1 MTRKHFETVMQ
12 IPSCTG
18 HEDMMIDFLLDWAKQ
33 HGVKAHKDSKGNVF
47 MEKGSGKFRPALC
60 NHIDTVHHNQLDL
73 INSKT
78 FKKIIWEGDTVKAEN
93 PITNKQTGLGM
104 DDLGGCAI
112 ALAVIDRLPA
122 CKAAFFVE
130 EENHLQGSSAANLT
144 EWIKDVA
151 FVISNDSPERNRG
164 TQYSSGV
171 QLYSDEFFEKYL
183 KQTCAEHGLTKFNSE
198 PYTDIKLVRSAKLP
212 DGKHIE
218 CLNFGNGGYHPHRDT
233 EYAKF
238 NEVNEAEELVY
249 ALCTTIPTNVQHSS
263 ELKEITYTTSSSLN
277 NYFSDYYRQR
287 GSSAWNWQSNWQSQ
301 KSSSILEKQYQYT
314 WTFTD
319 SYITADE
326 KIKKFVKLVN
336 DNYKTLTVKQ
346 KNKTVIVTGEY
357 IEIKKSYMDAYNVD
371 NDKHVLTW
379 VQFTKD
385 EPTGNDI
392 FNKAI
397 KEIKVQPI
405 TNQKYKDNDECS
417 LLLDFGN
424 DSTAEDDIIIFE
436 NILAEENLEI
446 EIDDALHNS
455 IFVIGKFKDL
465 KTVFVEYVNFYESAD
480 FNDWNS
486 LENSI
491 RGTEDFWNNISLIDD
506 PDSKFEIEDDYID
519 VDSSFVDNDDDA
531 DDDESSFMDW
541 LKNRK

>member
-1 MTRKHFETVMQ
+1 MTREHFETVMQ

-18 HEDMMIDFLLDWAKQ
+18 HEDMMIDFLLEWAKK

-78 FKKIIWEGDTVKAEN
+78 FKKIIWEGDTVKAEH

-112 ALAVIDRLPA
+112 ALAVIERLPA

-183 KQTCAEHGLTKFNSE
+183 KQTCAAHGLTKFNSE

-263 ELKEITYTTSSSLN
+263 ELKELTYTASSSLN

-287 GSSAWNWQSNWQSQ
+287 GSNTWNWQSNWQSQ
-301 KSSSILEKQYQYT
+301 KSSSIFEKQYQYT

-319 SYITADE
+319 SYITAAE

-346 KNKTVIVTGEY
+346 KNNTAIITGEY

-405 TNQKYKDNDECS
+405 TNQKYNDNDECS

-436 NILAEENLEI
+436 NILAEKNLEI
-446 EIDDALHNS
+446 EIDDSLNNS

-480 FNDWNS
+480 FKDWNS

-491 RGTEDFWNNISLIDD
+491 RGTEDFWDNISLIDD

-519 VDSSFVDNDDDA
+519 VDSSFVDKDD